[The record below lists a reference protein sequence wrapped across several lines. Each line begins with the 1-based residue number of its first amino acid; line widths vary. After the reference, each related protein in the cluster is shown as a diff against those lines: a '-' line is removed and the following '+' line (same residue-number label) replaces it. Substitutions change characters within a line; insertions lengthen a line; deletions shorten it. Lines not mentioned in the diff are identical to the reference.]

1 MRSAAEGGYLEVIQ
15 WARED
20 HAPWGEETCNKAALG
35 GHLELK
41 WAREHDC
48 PWGIMTCASPL
59 RADTLGFCS
68 GRGRHDCPWGTDTC
82 AFAAKYGYL

>member
-1 MRSAAEGGYLEVIQ
+1 MVQ

-20 HAPWGEETCNKAALG
+20 DAPWGEETYNEAALG

-48 PWGIMTCASPL
+48 PWGVVTCASPL
-59 RADTLGFCS
+59 RADTLGCCS